1 MKMSNDSL
9 IDIDESVRF
18 MKGFN
23 LALTREISG
32 FEPDHAAYLREHKQS
47 FVMGLALLMQVKKEA
62 YTSYGEGKDFPVS
75 VIRFAGYRLLAKQ
88 LKRAAWFVYA
98 NKNASVA
105 RYMLREGYVQ
115 MTHSQKTGGD
125 FIALNWKRWVAV
137 FDALSNDVAE
147 TLGEELCQK
156 LLASVTE

>member
-1 MKMSNDSL
+1 
-9 IDIDESVRF
+9 
-18 MKGFN
+18 
-23 LALTREISG
+23 
-32 FEPDHAAYLREHKQS
+32 
-47 FVMGLALLMQVKKEA
+47 
-62 YTSYGEGKDFPVS
+62 
-75 VIRFAGYRLLAKQ
+75 
-88 LKRAAWFVYA
+88 
-98 NKNASVA
+98 
-105 RYMLREGYVQ
+105 